1 MSVMFGGGMAKAEQ
15 KSKSS
20 TLEGTVSR
28 SGSLQGPPEKSTISG
43 MAAMKI
49 INVVK
54 LVSLVY

>member
-1 MSVMFGGGMAKAEQ
+1 MFGGGMAKAEQ

-43 MAAMKI
+43 IAAMKI